1 VLVKSSYL
9 DQQILIALSEHLG
22 SGGFTG
28 PLNNCSVA
36 LLMAGFNPSSSTVF
50 GDLTEATYS
59 GYARA
64 TGVVWG
70 VPILQ
75 NDGSYQI
82 LTALLQFQAAAAS
95 NFVQNTIYGWAM
107 ISPGGSPQLL
117 MCEVFQAPVPF
128 ATPNDGFGLV
138 IQLSEGQANPASY
151 GNLIR

>member
-1 VLVKSSYL
+1 MLVKSSYL
-9 DQQILIALSEHLG
+9 DQQILIAVSEHLG
-22 SGGFTG
+22 SGGYTG
-28 PLNNCSVA
+28 PLNNCSIA
-36 LLMAGFNPSSSTVF
+36 LLMQGFNPSSATMF

-82 LTALLQFQAAAAS
+82 LTALQTFMATAAS

-107 ISPGGSPQLL
+107 ITPGASPQLL
-117 MCEVFQAPVPF
+117 MSEVFQTPVPF
-128 ATPNDGFGLV
+128 ALPNDGFGLV
-138 IQLSEGQANPASY
+138 IQLSEGIANPASY